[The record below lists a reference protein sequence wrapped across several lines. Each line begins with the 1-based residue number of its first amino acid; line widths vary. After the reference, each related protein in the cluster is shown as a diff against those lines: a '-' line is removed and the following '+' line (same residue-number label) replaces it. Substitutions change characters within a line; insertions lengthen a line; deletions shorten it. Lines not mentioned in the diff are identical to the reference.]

1 MKRKNNIKVLG
12 SGFFSCKILYESTI
26 EVIEALNLD
35 SELEYVTDINKIIT
49 LGVIETPA
57 LVINNKVI
65 LSGKLLSLEE
75 LKNIIKNE
83 L

>member
-12 SGFFSCKILYESTI
+12 SGCLSCKKLYESTK